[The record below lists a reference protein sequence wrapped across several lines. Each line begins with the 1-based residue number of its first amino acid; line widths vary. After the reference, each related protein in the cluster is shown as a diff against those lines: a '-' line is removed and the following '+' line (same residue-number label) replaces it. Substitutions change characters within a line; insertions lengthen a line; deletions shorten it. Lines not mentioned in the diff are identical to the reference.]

1 MNLWR
6 KMMAWVSLLSFVCL
20 AVFGLLITAERL
32 ESHGHHGGAQQ
43 STCPFMPSEQSDCLM
58 SFTDH
63 VSAWQHFLQIIIAA
77 KVITA
82 LLIVWFIA
90 RFIRTHWALG
100 IQVFTPSEYALPP
113 PLSRVF
119 FTTTIQPR
127 AP

>member
-1 MNLWR
+1 MNIWR
-6 KMMAWVSLLSFVCL
+6 KMMAGMMLLSFACL

-63 VSAWQHFLQIIIAA
+63 VSAWQHFLQIIITA
-77 KVITA
+77 KVLA
-82 LLIVWFIA
+82 VLLIVWFIA
-90 RFIRTHWALG
+90 RSIRTYWALS
-100 IQVFTPSEYALPP
+100 IRVLTPAEYALPP